1 VLSAV
6 IQKQKAIE
14 MQKGKPIIQPDFQ
27 SIFFDYFGSKPR
39 RHRYELR
46 FGTSNLHHDVI
57 FLGSLIHDARF
68 TRGGIQLRKGKIK
81 IPIERDTWEVGT
93 LVRENAPELHYC
105 KSELTLSSVK
115 SVEWRFS
122 GTVAAENDELWIGDL
137 TLTKSIQRQ
146 DCYEIMLSG
155 REWEVLIVLEEDNA
169 SVMLHDKETP
179 ISHATVPKANG

>member
-1 VLSAV
+1 MSYPE
-6 IQKQKAIE
+6 KKAIK
-14 MQKGKPIIQPDFQ
+14 MQKRKAILQPDFQ
-27 SIFFDYFGSKPR
+27 SIFFDHFGSKPR

-105 KSELTLSSVK
+105 KSELTLSGVK
-115 SVEWRFS
+115 SVEWRFA
-122 GTVAAENDELWIGDL
+122 GTVAAENDELWISDL
-137 TLTKSIQRQ
+137 TLTRQ
-146 DCYEIMLSG
+146 DCYEFVLSG
-155 REWEVLIVLEEDNA
+155 REWEVLIVLEEDIA
-169 SVMLHDKETP
+169 SVMLNDKETP
-179 ISHATVPKANG
+179 ISHATAPKANG

>member
-1 VLSAV
+1 
-6 IQKQKAIE
+6 

-27 SIFFDYFGSKPR
+27 AIFFDHFGSKPS

-68 TRGGIQLRKGKIK
+68 TRSGIQLRKDKIK

-105 KSELTLSSVK
+105 KSELKLIGVK
-115 SVEWRFS
+115 SVEWRFA
-122 GTVAAENDELWIGDL
+122 GTVVAENDELWISDL
-137 TLTKSIQRQ
+137 SLTKSIQRE
-146 DCYEIMLSG
+146 DCYELMIGG
-155 REWEVLIVLEEDNA
+155 REWEVLFVLEEDIA

-179 ISHATVPKANG
+179 ISHAIARIPMDNHRVVR